1 MVKKQFL
8 RNFDGGPHL
17 LHGLQVN
24 QLLLLQ
30 VLDKVIFDARVFL
43 ERCVGQ
49 QPFHEKHII
58 FLIYVAS
65 TDMWSLQE
73 YRIGIQYGEAPYV
86 TVWIRHLLLST
97 TVVTTLSVVTA
108 HRCQQQRAR
117 YVLNPYF

>member
-43 ERCVGQ
+43 ESCVGQ

-65 TDMWSLQE
+65 TDM
-73 YRIGIQYGEAPYV
+73 
-86 TVWIRHLLLST
+86 
-97 TVVTTLSVVTA
+97 
-108 HRCQQQRAR
+108 
-117 YVLNPYF
+117 